1 MNSRAYLFVSHGSH
15 DPRPALA
22 IDYLVE
28 SLSSPAQPILG
39 QVMLECAPE
48 PLHGQLAQMVGL
60 AQARGYG
67 ELRLVPL
74 FLLPGVHVMEDIPA
88 QVALVPGGDV
98 SLTIAPFLGQ
108 LPSLK
113 QFLGN
118 VSWGS
123 NTGVKAR
130 RILISHGSRRPGGN
144 DAVEVLAREL
154 GFAIAYWSVEPKL
167 ESVVRGLVD
176 DGVMAISLLPFFL
189 TAGGITDAI
198 AVEFGRLQG
207 QLHEQF
213 PGVEFF
219 GEEPLDRL
227 PGFRDVVRE
236 LLN

>member
-1 MNSRAYLFVSHGSH
+1 V
-15 DPRPALA
+15 A
-22 IDYLVE
+22 IERLVQ

-60 AQARGYG
+60 ARARGYG

-88 QVALVPGGDV
+88 EVALVAGGDV
-98 SLTIAPFLGQ
+98 VVTIAPFLGQ
-108 LPSLK
+108 LPSLNS
-113 QFLGN
+113 FLGN
-118 VSWGS
+118 ISWGLDPGANAPRS
-123 NTGVKAR
+123 R
-130 RILISHGSRRPGGN
+130 RILMSHGSRRAGGN
-144 DAVEVLAREL
+144 DAVEALARAL

-167 ESVVRGLVD
+167 ETVVRGLVE
-176 DGVMAISLLPFFL
+176 DGVMGISLLPFFL

-207 QLHEQF
+207 QLQDRF
-213 PGVEFF
+213 PGVEFR
-219 GEEPLDRL
+219 GEPPLDRQ
-227 PGFRDVVRE
+227 PGFSDVVLE